1 MTKQKKVKVKST
13 GRFRIYDYPA
23 VVGIMKIPEDIAEE
37 VIRNHPDD
45 FKLKKEPK
53 EVKLN
58 GNDTANGTI

>member
-1 MTKQKKVKVKST
+1 MVKQKKVKIEST

-45 FKLKKEPK
+45 FKHFH
-53 EVKLN
+53 
-58 GNDTANGTI
+58 TT